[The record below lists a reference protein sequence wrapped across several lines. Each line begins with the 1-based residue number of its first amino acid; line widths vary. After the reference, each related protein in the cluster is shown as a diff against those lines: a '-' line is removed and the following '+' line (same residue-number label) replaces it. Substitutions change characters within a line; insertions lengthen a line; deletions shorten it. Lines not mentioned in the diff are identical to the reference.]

1 MRAMTTL
8 PPWSDTLPL
17 ADTTL
22 AACIGT
28 QGSLTEYLMATGHP
42 FAVQVLAQG
51 EAAVLP
57 DEQEI
62 LQVSANTTVYARH
75 VCLTLAGE
83 PVVVARSVTRQDCQ
97 VWRPI
102 LERGAR
108 SLGFTLFGG
117 LPELQRGT
125 LQFAQ
130 VSAPHGLQLLAATQD
145 GSDSHLARR
154 CRFALHDSPLL
165 VCEVF
170 LPALEKYLS

>member
-1 MRAMTTL
+1 MTTQ
-8 PPWSDTLPL
+8 PHWSDILPL
-17 ADTTL
+17 PAGRLAD
-22 AACIGT
+22 CIGT
-28 QGSLTEYLMATGHP
+28 QGSLTEYLMASGQP

-51 EAAVLP
+51 ETAVLP

-62 LQVSANTTVYARH
+62 LQVSANTMVYARH

-83 PVVVARSVTRQDCQ
+83 PVVVARSVTRPDCQ

-117 LPELQRGT
+117 LPELQRDA
-125 LQFAQ
+125 LQFAEVQ
-130 VSAPHGLQLLAATQD
+130 APHGLYQLAA
-145 GSDSHLARR
+145 GHAANPALLARR
-154 CRFALHDSPLL
+154 CRFALDAAPLL

-170 LPALEKYLS
+170 LPALENYLK